1 MTVIKDMIY
10 IRPEYFKRGSGLF
23 KNEGPVNTVFLSP
36 YWIDKYPVT
45 NARFKKFVEDG
56 GYQNRKFW
64 SVQGWEFVKEKNV
77 TEPLYWF
84 DPLWNQPEQPVTGVS
99 WWEAMAFSVYEGKT
113 LPTEAQ
119 WEMAAGSGTDTYP
132 WGEAPPSEEMANY
145 APGCEPAELKRSSTK
160 VNAYPQAASRV
171 GCHDMAGN
179 VNEWCIDNVSNNY
192 NWDYYRINPVYLIQE
207 GLPHIVKGGSG
218 LHDEDN
224 LRCASRDSYDPGL
237 RDNIVGFRCVFLGE
251 SFNGR

>member
-1 MTVIKDMIY
+1 MSQNHYT
-10 IRPEYFKRGSGLF
+10 GLI
-23 KNEGPVNTVFLSP
+23 L
-36 YWIDKYPVT
+36 
-45 NARFKKFVEDG
+45 
-56 GYQNRKFW
+56 
-64 SVQGWEFVKEKNV
+64 
-77 TEPLYWF
+77 
-84 DPLWNQPEQPVTGVS
+84 
-99 WWEAMAFSVYEGKT
+99 
-113 LPTEAQ
+113 
-119 WEMAAGSGTDTYP
+119 SGTSRSSLLQVCLGGKL
-132 WGEAPPSEEMANY
+132 WHFQFMKERRCRLRLSGKWQQGRERIHILGVKRPPSEEMANY